1 MSEYPNF
8 YLSTVIIN
16 NMEKE
21 DPEINS
27 TLEGV
32 ALIKDQVKQLPASP
46 GVYRMIGEHNEVLYV
61 GKAKSLVDRVSS
73 YSRLGGHN
81 QRIASMIMLTR
92 AMEFVVT
99 ETESEALLLEAS
111 LIKSLKPKFN
121 VLLRDDKSFPY
132 ILIKQDSKNDAP
144 QILKYRGTKK
154 EKGDYFGPFASVS
167 AVRQTLDLMQKA
179 FLLRTCEDSIFE
191 SRSRPCMLHQI
202 KRCSA
207 PCVGIV
213 STDEYHSLVKQA
225 KNFLKGKA
233 TDLQKQMADEMVAA
247 AESMEFEKAAVLRDR
262 IRALAHVRS
271 KQDIGSIGI
280 EDIDVFAVS
289 NKGGQSCVQV
299 FFIRAGQNWG
309 THAFYPKHQRDAEPQ
324 EIITAFIAQFYEKR
338 PPPRQIITNT
348 QPDQHTLLS
357 DALSLAAEKKVK
369 IETPK
374 RGRKRELVLMAQR
387 NAEAALS
394 RKLAETGS
402 QQKLLALVAETFKL
416 SSPPERIEIYD
427 NSHIRGTNAVG
438 AMVVAGPEGFVKN
451 QYRKFNIKDEEIEP
465 GDDFGM
471 MREVFRR
478 RFLRAIKERQ
488 DGNASN
494 WPDLVL
500 IDGGAGQ
507 LSAVIKSLNDIG
519 LSPDDV
525 TMVAIA
531 KGPDRNAGRE
541 QFYVPNRP
549 PFRLPEKS
557 LVLYY
562 LQRLRDEAHRW
573 AIGAHRTRRSGDI
586 KRNPLDEIKGIGPN
600 RKRAL
605 LHRFGSAKAVS
616 QAKLADIATVEG
628 INNAT
633 AEKIFNHFRGG

>member
-1 MSEYPNF
+1 
-8 YLSTVIIN
+8 
-16 NMEKE
+16 MEK
-21 DPEINS
+21 DDSLIDTP
-27 TLEGV
+27 LEGV
-32 ALIKDQVKQLPASP
+32 EVIKDHLKRLPSSP
-46 GVYRMIGEHNEVLYV
+46 GVYRMLGEREEVLYV

-73 YSRLGGHN
+73 YSRIGGHN
-81 QRIASMIMLTR
+81 QRIASMIMQTR
-92 AMEFVVT
+92 SMEFIVT

-111 LIKSLKPKFN
+111 LIKSLKPRFN

-132 ILIKQDSKNDAP
+132 ILIKRDSKNDAP
-144 QILKYRGTKK
+144 QIMKYRGTKK
-154 EKGDYFGPFASVS
+154 EKGDYFGPFASVN

-191 SRSRPCMLHQI
+191 TRSRPCMLHQI

-213 STDEYHSLVKQA
+213 TSEEYALLVKQA

-233 TDLQKQMADEMVAA
+233 TDLQKQMAQEMEEAS
-247 AESMEFEKAAVLRDR
+247 ESMDFEKAAVLRDR

-271 KQDIGSIGI
+271 KQDIGSVGI
-280 EDIDVFAVS
+280 EDIDIFAVS
-289 NKGGQSCVQV
+289 NKGGHSCVQV

-309 THAFYPKHQRDAEPQ
+309 THAFYPKHLKDAEPK

-338 PPPRQIITNT
+338 PPPRLIITNILPN
-348 QPDQHTLLS
+348 QDSLLA

-369 IETPK
+369 IQCPK
-374 RGRKRELVLMAQR
+374 RGRKRELILMAQR
-387 NAEAALS
+387 NAEAALA

-402 QQKLLALVAETFKL
+402 QQKLLQGVAETFKL
-416 SSPPERIEIYD
+416 ASPPDRIEVYD
-427 NSHIRGTNAVG
+427 NSHIQGSNPVG
-438 AMVVAGPEGFVKN
+438 AMIVAGPEGFVKN
-451 QYRKFNIKDEEIEP
+451 QYRKFNIKDEDIEP

-488 DGNASN
+488 EENNSN

-500 IDGGAGQ
+500 IDGGPGQ
-507 LSAVIKSLNDIG
+507 LSAVIKSLEEIG
-519 LSPDDV
+519 LTPKDV
-525 TMVAIA
+525 QMVAIA

-541 QFYVPNRP
+541 QFYLPDRT

-557 LVLYY
+557 PVLYY

-573 AIGAHRTRRSGDI
+573 AIGAHRTRRSADV
-586 KRNPLDEIKGIGPN
+586 KRNPLDEIKGIGPT
-600 RKRAL
+600 RKKAI

-616 QAKLADIATVEG
+616 QAKLADIASVEG

-633 AEKIFNHFRGG
+633 AEKIYNHFRGG

>member
-1 MSEYPNF
+1 
-8 YLSTVIIN
+8 
-16 NMEKE
+16 MEKDDSLI
-21 DPEINS
+21 DPP
-27 TLEGV
+27 LEGV
-32 ALIKDQVKQLPASP
+32 AVIKDHLKRLPSSP
-46 GVYRMIGEHNEVLYV
+46 GVYRMIGEREEVLYV

-73 YSRLGGHN
+73 YSRIGGHN
-81 QRIASMIMLTR
+81 QRIASMIMQTR
-92 AMEFVVT
+92 SMEFVVT

-111 LIKSLKPKFN
+111 LIKSLKPRFN

-132 ILIKQDSKNDAP
+132 ILIKRDSKNDAP
-144 QILKYRGTKK
+144 QIMKYRGTKK
-154 EKGDYFGPFASVS
+154 EKGDYFGPFASVN

-179 FLLRTCEDSIFE
+179 FLLRTCEDSIYE
-191 SRSRPCMLHQI
+191 TRSRPCMLHQI

-213 STDEYHSLVKQA
+213 TSEEYALLVKQA

-233 TDLQKQMADEMVAA
+233 TDLQKQMAQEMEEAS
-247 AESMEFEKAAVLRDR
+247 ESMDFEKAAVLRDR

-271 KQDIGSIGI
+271 KQDIGSVGI
-280 EDIDVFAVS
+280 EDIDIFAVS
-289 NKGGQSCVQV
+289 NKGGHSCVQV

-309 THAFYPKHQRDAEPQ
+309 THAFYPKHLRDADPK

-338 PPPRQIITNT
+338 PPPRLVITNILPN
-348 QPDQHTLLS
+348 QDSLLA
-357 DALSLAAEKKVK
+357 DALSLTAEKKVK
-369 IETPK
+369 IQCPK
-374 RGRKRELVLMAQR
+374 RGRKRELILMAQR
-387 NAEAALS
+387 NAEAALA

-402 QQKLLALVAETFKL
+402 QQKLLQGVAETFKL
-416 SSPPERIEIYD
+416 ASPPDRIEVYD
-427 NSHIRGTNAVG
+427 NSHIQGSNPVG
-438 AMVVAGPEGFVKN
+438 AMIVAGPEGFVKN

-488 DGNASN
+488 EDNNSN

-500 IDGGAGQ
+500 IDGGPGQ
-507 LSAVIKSLNDIG
+507 LSAVIKSLEEIG
-519 LSPDDV
+519 LTPNDV
-525 TMVAIA
+525 QMVAIA

-541 QFYVPNRP
+541 QFYLPDRT

-557 LVLYY
+557 PVLYY

-573 AIGAHRTRRSGDI
+573 AIGAHRTRRSADV
-586 KRNPLDEIKGIGPN
+586 KRNPLDEIKGIGPT
-600 RKRAL
+600 RKKAL

-616 QAKLADIATVEG
+616 QAKLADIASVEG

-633 AEKIFNHFRGG
+633 AEKIYNHFRGG

>member
-1 MSEYPNF
+1 
-8 YLSTVIIN
+8 
-16 NMEKE
+16 MEKDDSLI
-21 DPEINS
+21 DPP
-27 TLEGV
+27 LEGV
-32 ALIKDQVKQLPASP
+32 AVIKDHLKRLPSSP
-46 GVYRMIGEHNEVLYV
+46 GVYRMIGEREEVLYV

-73 YSRLGGHN
+73 YSRIGGHN
-81 QRIASMIMLTR
+81 QRIASMIMQTR
-92 AMEFVVT
+92 SMEFVVT

-111 LIKSLKPKFN
+111 LIKSLKPRFN

-132 ILIKQDSKNDAP
+132 ILIKRDSKNDAP
-144 QILKYRGTKK
+144 QIIKYRGTKK
-154 EKGDYFGPFASVS
+154 EKGDYFGPFASVN

-179 FLLRTCEDSIFE
+179 FLLRTCEDSIYE
-191 SRSRPCMLHQI
+191 TRSRPCMLHQI

-213 STDEYHSLVKQA
+213 TSEEYALLVKQA

-233 TDLQKQMADEMVAA
+233 TDLQKQMAQEMEEAS
-247 AESMEFEKAAVLRDR
+247 ESMDFEKAAVLRDR

-271 KQDIGSIGI
+271 KQDIGSVGI
-280 EDIDVFAVS
+280 EDIDIFAVS
-289 NKGGQSCVQV
+289 NKGGHSCVQV

-309 THAFYPKHQRDAEPQ
+309 THAFYPKHLRDADPK

-338 PPPRQIITNT
+338 PPPRLVITNILPN
-348 QPDQHTLLS
+348 QDSLLA

-369 IETPK
+369 IQCPK
-374 RGRKRELVLMAQR
+374 RGRKRELILMAQR
-387 NAEAALS
+387 NAEAALA

-402 QQKLLALVAETFKL
+402 QQKLLQGVAETFKL
-416 SSPPERIEIYD
+416 ASPPDRIEVYD
-427 NSHIRGTNAVG
+427 NSHIQGSNPVG
-438 AMVVAGPEGFVKN
+438 AMIVAGPEGFVKN
-451 QYRKFNIKDEEIEP
+451 QYRKFNIKDEDIEP

-488 DGNASN
+488 EDNISN

-500 IDGGAGQ
+500 IDGGPGQ
-507 LSAVIKSLNDIG
+507 LSTVIKSLEEIG
-519 LSPDDV
+519 LTPKDV
-525 TMVAIA
+525 PMVAIA

-541 QFYVPNRP
+541 QFYLPDRT

-557 LVLYY
+557 PVLYY

-573 AIGAHRTRRSGDI
+573 AIGAHRTRRSADV
-586 KRNPLDEIKGIGPN
+586 KRNPLDEIKGIGPT
-600 RKRAL
+600 RKKAL

-616 QAKLADIATVEG
+616 QAKLADIASVEG

-633 AEKIFNHFRGG
+633 AEKIYNHFRGG

>member
-1 MSEYPNF
+1 
-8 YLSTVIIN
+8 
-16 NMEKE
+16 MEK
-21 DPEINS
+21 DDSLVDTP
-27 TLEGV
+27 LEGV
-32 ALIKDQVKQLPASP
+32 AVIKDHLKRLPSSP
-46 GVYRMIGEHNEVLYV
+46 GVYRMLGEREEVLYV

-73 YSRLGGHN
+73 YSRIGGHN
-81 QRIASMIMLTR
+81 QRIASMIMQTR
-92 AMEFVVT
+92 SMEFVVT

-111 LIKSLKPKFN
+111 LIKSLKPRFN

-132 ILIKQDSKNDAP
+132 ILIKRDLKNDAP
-144 QILKYRGTKK
+144 QIIKYRGTKK
-154 EKGDYFGPFASVS
+154 EKGDYFGPFASVN

-179 FLLRTCEDSIFE
+179 FLLRTCEDSIYE
-191 SRSRPCMLHQI
+191 TRSRPCMLHQI

-213 STDEYHSLVKQA
+213 TSEEYALLVKQA

-233 TDLQKQMADEMVAA
+233 TDLQKQMAQEMEEAS
-247 AESMEFEKAAVLRDR
+247 ESMDFEKAAVLRDR

-271 KQDIGSIGI
+271 KQDIGSVGI
-280 EDIDVFAVS
+280 EDIDIFAVS
-289 NKGGQSCVQV
+289 NKGGHSCVQV

-309 THAFYPKHQRDAEPQ
+309 THAFYPKHLKDADPK

-338 PPPRQIITNT
+338 PPPRLVITNILPN
-348 QPDQHTLLS
+348 QDSLLA

-369 IETPK
+369 IQCPK
-374 RGRKRELVLMAQR
+374 RGRKRELILMAQR
-387 NAEAALS
+387 NAEAALA

-402 QQKLLALVAETFKL
+402 QQKLLQGVAETFKL
-416 SSPPERIEIYD
+416 ASPPDRIEVYD
-427 NSHIRGTNAVG
+427 NSHIQGSNPVG

-451 QYRKFNIKDEEIEP
+451 QYRKFNIKDEDIEQ

-488 DGNASN
+488 EDNNSN

-500 IDGGAGQ
+500 IDGGPGQ
-507 LSAVIKSLNDIG
+507 LSAVIKSLEEIG
-519 LSPDDV
+519 LTPKDV
-525 TMVAIA
+525 PMVAIA

-541 QFYVPNRP
+541 QFYLPDRT

-557 LVLYY
+557 PVLYY

-573 AIGAHRTRRSGDI
+573 AVGAHRTRRSADA
-586 KRNPLDEIKGIGPN
+586 KRNPLDEIKGIGPT
-600 RKRAL
+600 RKKAL

-616 QAKLADIATVEG
+616 QAKLADIASVEG

-633 AEKIFNHFRGG
+633 AEKIYNHFRGG

>member
-1 MSEYPNF
+1 
-8 YLSTVIIN
+8 
-16 NMEKE
+16 MEK
-21 DPEINS
+21 DDSLIDTP
-27 TLEGV
+27 LEGV
-32 ALIKDQVKQLPASP
+32 EVIKDHLKRLPSSP
-46 GVYRMIGEHNEVLYV
+46 GVYRMLGEREEVLYV

-73 YSRLGGHN
+73 YSRIGGHN
-81 QRIASMIMLTR
+81 QRIASMIMQTR
-92 AMEFVVT
+92 SMEFIVT

-111 LIKSLKPKFN
+111 LIKSLKPRFN

-132 ILIKQDSKNDAP
+132 ILIKRDSKNDAP
-144 QILKYRGTKK
+144 QIMKYRGTKK
-154 EKGDYFGPFASVS
+154 EKGDYFGPFASVN

-179 FLLRTCEDSIFE
+179 FLLRTCEDSIYE
-191 SRSRPCMLHQI
+191 TRSRPCMLHQI

-213 STDEYHSLVKQA
+213 TSEEYALLVKQA

-233 TDLQKQMADEMVAA
+233 TDLQKQMAQEMEEAS
-247 AESMEFEKAAVLRDR
+247 ESMDFEKAAVLRDR

-271 KQDIGSIGI
+271 KQDIGSVGI
-280 EDIDVFAVS
+280 ENIDMLAVS
-289 NKGGQSCVQV
+289 NKGGHSCVQV

-309 THAFYPKHQRDAEPQ
+309 THAFYPKHLKDADPK

-338 PPPRQIITNT
+338 PPPRLVITNILPN
-348 QPDQHTLLS
+348 QDSLLA

-369 IETPK
+369 IQCPK
-374 RGRKRELVLMAQR
+374 RGRKRELILMAQR
-387 NAEAALS
+387 NAEAALA

-402 QQKLLALVAETFKL
+402 QQKLLQGVAETFKL
-416 SSPPERIEIYD
+416 ASPPDRIEVYD
-427 NSHIRGTNAVG
+427 NSHIQGSNPVG
-438 AMVVAGPEGFVKN
+438 AMIVAGPEGFVKN
-451 QYRKFNIKDEEIEP
+451 QYRKFNIKDEDIEP

-488 DGNASN
+488 EDNNSN

-500 IDGGAGQ
+500 IDGGPGQ
-507 LSAVIKSLNDIG
+507 LSAVIKSLEEIG
-519 LSPDDV
+519 LTPKDV
-525 TMVAIA
+525 QMVAIA

-541 QFYVPNRP
+541 QFYLPDRT

-557 LVLYY
+557 PVLYY

-573 AIGAHRTRRSGDI
+573 AIGAHRTRRSADV
-586 KRNPLDEIKGIGPN
+586 KRNPLDEIRGIGST
-600 RKRAL
+600 RKKAL

-616 QAKLADIATVEG
+616 QAKLADIASVEG

-633 AEKIFNHFRGG
+633 AEKIYNHFRGG

>member
-1 MSEYPNF
+1 
-8 YLSTVIIN
+8 
-16 NMEKE
+16 MEK
-21 DPEINS
+21 DDFQLNQP
-27 TLEGV
+27 LEGV
-32 ALIKDQVKQLPASP
+32 DLIKDQLKRLPASP
-46 GVYRMIGEHNEVLYV
+46 GVYRMLGENNEVLYV
-61 GKAKSLVDRVSS
+61 GKAKSLIDRVSS

-111 LIKSLKPKFN
+111 LIKSLKPRFN

-132 ILIKQDSKNDAP
+132 ILIRRDSKNNAP
-144 QILKYRGTKK
+144 QIMKYRGTKK
-154 EKGDYFGPFASVS
+154 EKGDYFGPFASVN

-179 FLLRTCEDSIFE
+179 FLLRTCDDSIFE
-191 SRSRPCMLHQI
+191 TRSRPCMLHQI

-207 PCVGIV
+207 PCAGAV
-213 STDEYHSLVKQA
+213 STEEYAALVKQA
-225 KNFLKGKA
+225 KNFLKGKG
-233 TDLQKQMADEMVAA
+233 TDLQKDMAEEMEIAS
-247 AESMEFEKAAVLRDR
+247 ELMDFEKAAILRDR
-262 IRALAHVRS
+262 IRALAYVRS

-280 EDIDVFAVS
+280 DDIDIFAVS
-289 NKGGQSCVQV
+289 NKGGHSCVQV

-309 THAFYPKHQRDAEPQ
+309 THAFYPKHQRETEPQ
-324 EIITAFIAQFYEKR
+324 EIITAFVAQFYEKR
-338 PPPRQIITNT
+338 PPPRLIVTNIK
-348 QPDQHTLLS
+348 PDQDTLLA
-357 DALSLAAEKKVK
+357 DALSLSADRKVK
-369 IETPK
+369 IECPK
-374 RGRKRELVLMAQR
+374 RGRKRELILMAQR
-387 NAEAALS
+387 NAEAALA

-402 QQKLLALVAETFKL
+402 QLELLKGVAETFKL

-427 NSHIRGTNAVG
+427 NSHIQGSNAVG
-438 AMVVAGPEGFVKN
+438 AMVVSGPEGFLKN
-451 QYRKFNIKDEEIEP
+451 QYRKFNIKDEKLEP

-478 RFLRAIKERQ
+478 RFLRAIKER
-488 DGNASN
+488 DEKNVSN

-500 IDGGAGQ
+500 IDGGPGQ
-507 LSAVIKSLNDIG
+507 LSSVIKSLEEIG
-519 LSPDDV
+519 LTPDDV
-525 TMVAIA
+525 PLVAIA

-557 LVLYY
+557 PVLYY

-573 AIGAHRTRRSGDI
+573 AIGAHRTRRSSDV
-586 KRNPLDEIKGIGPN
+586 RRSPLDEIKGVGPA
-600 RKRAL
+600 RKKAL

-616 QAKLADIATVEG
+616 QAKLVDIASVDG
-628 INNAT
+628 INSAT

>member
-1 MSEYPNF
+1 MKKTDSQ
-8 YLSTVIIN
+8 LSQ
-16 NMEKE
+16 
-21 DPEINS
+21 P
-27 TLEGV
+27 LEGV
-32 ALIKDQVKQLPASP
+32 ELIKDQLKRLPASP
-46 GVYRMIGEHNEVLYV
+46 GVYRMLGENNEALYV
-61 GKAKSLVDRVSS
+61 GKAKSLIDRVSS

-111 LIKSLKPKFN
+111 LIKSLKPRFN

-132 ILIKQDSKNDAP
+132 ILIRRDTKNDAP
-144 QILKYRGTKK
+144 QIVKYRGTKK
-154 EKGDYFGPFASVS
+154 EKGDYFGPFASVR

-179 FLLRTCEDSIFE
+179 FLLRTCDDSIFE
-191 SRSRPCMLHQI
+191 TRSRPCMLHQI

-207 PCVGIV
+207 PCAGVV
-213 STDEYHSLVKQA
+213 STDEYAALVKQA
-225 KNFLKGKA
+225 KNFLKGKG
-233 TDLQKQMADEMVAA
+233 TDLQKEMAEEMEEA
-247 AESMEFEKAAVLRDR
+247 AELMDFEKAAVLRDR
-262 IRALAHVRS
+262 IRALAYVRS

-280 EDIDVFAVS
+280 EDIDIFAIS
-289 NKGGQSCVQV
+289 NKGGYSCVQV

-309 THAFYPKHQRDAEPQ
+309 THAFYPKHQREAEPQ
-324 EIITAFIAQFYEKR
+324 EIITAFVAQFYEKR
-338 PPPRQIITNT
+338 PPPRLIITNI
-348 QPDQHTLLS
+348 QPNQDSLLA
-357 DALSLAAEKKVK
+357 DALSLSAEKKVK
-369 IETPK
+369 IRCPK
-374 RGRKRELVLMAQR
+374 RGRKRELILMAQR
-387 NAEAALS
+387 NADEALA

-402 QQKLLALVAETFKL
+402 QLVLLKGVAETFKL

-427 NSHIRGTNAVG
+427 NSHIQGSNAVG
-438 AMVVAGPEGFVKN
+438 AMVVSGPEGFLKN
-451 QYRKFNIKDEEIEP
+451 QYRKFNIKDENLEP

-478 RFLRAIKERQ
+478 RFLRAIKER
-488 DGNASN
+488 DEKNVRN

-500 IDGGAGQ
+500 IDGGPGQ
-507 LSAVIKSLNDIG
+507 LSAVIKSLEEIG
-519 LSPDDV
+519 LTAEDV
-525 TMVAIA
+525 PLVAIA

-541 QFYVPNRP
+541 QFYMPKRP

-557 LVLYY
+557 PVLYY

-573 AIGAHRTRRSGDI
+573 AIGAHRTRRSSDVR
-586 KRNPLDEIKGIGPN
+586 RNPLDEINGVGPT
-600 RKRAL
+600 RKKAL

-616 QAKLADIATVEG
+616 QAKLTEIASVDG